1 MQVEERKSY
10 REHEINT
17 DSVHDGTNKDLT
29 VMLRNVPNRYRQ
41 EDLVNFLNMWI
52 PSIFNYMNI
61 LL

>member
-1 MQVEERKSY
+1 MQVEERKLY

-61 LL
+61 IL